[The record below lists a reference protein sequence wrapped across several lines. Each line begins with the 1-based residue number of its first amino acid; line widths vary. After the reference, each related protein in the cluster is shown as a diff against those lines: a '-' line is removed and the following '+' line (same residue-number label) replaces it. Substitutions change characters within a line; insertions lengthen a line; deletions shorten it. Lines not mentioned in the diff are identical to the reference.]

1 MPNSSDR
8 TSRWLALAIGNSRLH
23 WAQFDGDRL
32 QTTWD
37 EPHRQPLVPELP
49 EPLPLWIASVV
60 PHQLQLWQTHPN
72 ARILTLE
79 NVPLQGVYPTLGI
92 DRALAVWGAGMQWG
106 FPILAIDAGTALT
119 FTGVDDSR
127 RLVGGA
133 ILPGLGLQLRSL
145 AQNTADLPSIQ
156 LDRFLPPRW
165 AMDTTSALQ
174 SGVLYVLLAGLR
186 DFIETWQQQ
195 FPGSAIVLTGGDG
208 SFLYETLLLQFPHLT
223 DDLNFDPHLLF
234 WGMQNIVMGNG
245 EWGIGDEQLA
255 TSP

>member
-1 MPNSSDR
+1 VS
-8 TSRWLALAIGNSRLH
+8 
-23 WAQFDGDRL
+23 
-32 QTTWD
+32 
-37 EPHRQPLVPELP
+37 ELP

-60 PHQLQLWQTHPN
+60 PHQLQCWQTYPN

-92 DRALAVWGAGMQWG
+92 DRALAVWGAGTRLG
-106 FPILAIDAGTALT
+106 FPVLAIDAGTALT
-119 FTGVDDSR
+119 FTGVDAAR

-133 ILPGLGLQLRSL
+133 ILPGLGLQLKTL

-156 LDRFLPPRW
+156 IDRSLPPRW

-208 SFLYETLLLQFPHLT
+208 KFLHEMLLLQFPHLT
-223 DDLNFDPHLLF
+223 NHLNFDRHLIF
-234 WGMQNIVMGNG
+234 WGMQNLVMGN
-245 EWGIGDEQLA
+245 W
-255 TSP
+255 